1 MACYGPFGQ
10 IQIFF
15 ACSNVAAFLKQHEH
29 VIHKMT
35 ENFMDSLA
43 L

>member
-15 ACSNVAAFLKQHEH
+15 ACSNVAAFLKQH

-35 ENFMDSLA
+35 ENFMDSLV